1 MALVKL
7 DALQEKVEETIH
19 PGEVNLVKVRKNNSC
34 ESHIQHSLIIASMIS
49 HVGSHHY
56 CR

>member
-19 PGEVNLVKVRKNNSC
+19 PGEVNLVKVRKSNSNWA
-34 ESHIQHSLIIASMIS
+34 ISLSNSFAGFRLEDNGGHWGI
-49 HVGSHHY
+49 
-56 CR
+56 